1 MTKMKPRRKST
12 RQENVTTTSSGPNW
26 VLIGSIVGIAAI
38 ALIALAVIGSL
49 NPTTA
54 PEPTPALSET
64 VTNANAYCETN
75 PERCVITG
83 NLDAEVTLIEVVDYG
98 CPHCANFSATKAQ
111 TLHELYVETDQIRWI
126 VMPFALGD
134 LTKPSAAAVMCAN
147 EQSPELGLEFH
158 TRVFG
163 LQGTN
168 AVHTAGGFSDVA
180 AGIEGMDTAAL
191 DSCVDSERHL
201 DDVSLNQQ
209 AAREL
214 GVSSTPSF
222 FLNGR
227 LISGDQ
233 DIAVFTEGIE
243 AALN

>member
-12 RQENVTTTSSGPNW
+12 RQESSVISSDGPNW
-26 VLIGSIVGIAAI
+26 VLIGSIVGVAAI

-54 PEPTPALSET
+54 PEPTPILSET
-64 VTNANAYCETN
+64 VTNANAYCESN

-83 NLDAEVTLIEVVDYG
+83 NTDSEVTLIEVVDYG
-98 CPHCANFSATKAQ
+98 CPHCANFTATKAP
-111 TLHELYVETDQIRWI
+111 TLHELYVDTNQIRWI

-147 EQSPELGLEFH
+147 EQSSELGLEFH
-158 TRVFG
+158 TRVFR

-168 AVHTAGGFSDVA
+168 AVHTAGGFSDVS
-180 AGIEGMDTAAL
+180 AGIEGLDSDAL
-191 DSCVDSERHL
+191 DACVDSGRYLE
-201 DDVSLNQQ
+201 DVSFNQQ